1 MVSDILRD
9 ADEADED
16 FYVGELASRLNS
28 DDYNDDLVVAELRAR
43 LPKVNTLYFYLSK
56 LLHAH
61 GSQFSSFP
69 ILWHYFRDILG
80 CHCQQEPRWAK

>member
-9 ADEADED
+9 VDEPDED
-16 FYVGELASRLNS
+16 FDVGELGSRLHS

-43 LPKVNTLYFYLSK
+43 LPEVNTFYIFTQESY
-56 LLHAH
+56 
-61 GSQFSSFP
+61 QFSSFP